1 MPLSKL
7 AQDLI
12 EEINGLN
19 ILINGERL
27 KEKVEKKLED
37 ETIEKLTEIR
47 NTMLFK
53 GTVGVIWEED

>member
-27 KEKVEKKLED
+27 KKKVEKKLED

>member
-27 KEKVEKKLED
+27 KKKVEKKLEN

>member
-1 MPLSKL
+1 MTLSKL

-19 ILINGERL
+19 ILINNESL
-27 KEKVEKKLED
+27 TEDVEKKLED

-47 NTMLFK
+47 NIMLFK